1 METNTNQVVQI
12 SKEFP
17 VSVDKLYNAWI
28 SPDALKEWWKPMG
41 HHLEDVTNELK
52 EGGGVSYVFQDN
64 NGDTV
69 LNIDGNY
76 SEVAERERLVYS
88 WNWQFPK
95 DPVGN
100 SEFMLTIIFSSQGDG
115 SRLDIS
121 QENLKDEESI
131 RIHKQGWDSALNDLH
146 DYLSRKY

>member
-1 METNTNQVVQI
+1 METNTNQVIQI

-17 VSVDKLYNAWI
+17 VSVDELYNAWI

-41 HHLEDVTNELK
+41 HQLKDITNELK
-52 EGGGVSYVFQDN
+52 EGGRIKYVFQDN

-76 SEVAERERLVYS
+76 SEVAERERLEYS

-100 SEFMLTIIFSSQGDG
+100 SEFMLTIIFSAQGNG
-115 SRLDIS
+115 SKLDVR
-121 QENLKDEESI
+121 QENLKDEEAI
-131 RIHKQGWDSALNDLH
+131 RIHKEGWDGALNDLH
-146 DYLSRKY
+146 DYLSR